1 MQTYKIMLVDDEP
14 AIIEGLR
21 HLIDWDEY
29 GIQIVQTA
37 LNGIAALNA
46 FEKHRVDIVITDIRM
61 PKLDGIGLIH
71 RIRQLDPDTKHIILS
86 GYDDFSYTKE
96 SIKLGIENYLLKPIN
111 EDELSSTL
119 ISTIEKINR
128 ERGKQAARTQDMNI
142 IRENILNRWVLGR
155 IQDRELKEHAD
166 LIGLQLFESKY
177 LFAAVRV
184 IQSDIKNSLVLT
196 SGSDW
201 QALNQKVEE
210 TCLRHIPEGSRN
222 LVFHDYDGDL
232 IIPFWGNGT
241 DFSSKAVHETLKKI
255 LSSFSESKVMIS
267 LGSLVSHP
275 SDIMKGYLNA
285 KRMLFFTMISAGSTF
300 IDYTDFVSKTADRH
314 DAYKI
319 DLAPLKHF
327 IMAEEKGS
335 AFGFIHDLYEKL
347 VKRPLVSPAFLRDIT
362 IEILYNILYMT
373 NTDAVKDHYIQTN
386 QEGFFNKIYFI
397 GQMEELVEYVCHVI
411 GEVMDYLSEKGSGIH
426 PLVARLIRYVRDNC
440 EKDISLKA
448 MSHLFNVNTAYLGQ
462 LFMNETGEVFSN
474 YLNRVRIEKAMQL
487 LKTTNINAKE
497 VSGKVGFTNPSY
509 FYSVFKKITGM
520 SSSEYKQTVA
530 RNL

>member
-1 MQTYKIMLVDDEP
+1 MQTYEIMLVDDEP
-14 AIIEGLR
+14 AILEGLR

-29 GIQIVQTA
+29 GIHIAQTA
-37 LNGIAALNA
+37 ANGVAALNA
-46 FEKHRVDIVITDIRM
+46 FERHRVDIVITDIRM
-61 PKLDGIGLIH
+61 PKLDGIGLIK
-71 RIRQLDPDTKHIILS
+71 RIKQLDPDTKHIILS
-86 GYDDFSYTKE
+86 GHDDFSYTKE

-128 ERGKQAARTQDMNI
+128 ERVKQAARTQDMNI

-155 IQDRELKEHAD
+155 IQDKELKEHAD

-184 IQSDIKNSLVLT
+184 IQPDTKDSLVQS
-196 SGSDW
+196 SGSDR
-201 QALNQKVEE
+201 QALVFKVEE
-210 TCLRHIPEGSRN
+210 TTLRYIPEGSRN

-232 IIPFWGNGT
+232 IIPFWSNGM
-241 DFSSKAVHETLKKI
+241 DFSGKAVHEVLKKI
-255 LSSFSESKVMIS
+255 LSSFSESKVMIA
-267 LGSLVSHP
+267 LGNLVSH
-275 SDIMKGYLNA
+275 SSEIMKGYLNA
-285 KRMLFFTMISAGSTF
+285 KRMLFFTMISTGSTF
-300 IDYTDFVSKTADRH
+300 VDYADFINRTSDRH
-314 DAYKI
+314 DEYKI
-319 DLAPLKHF
+319 DLAPLKNH
-327 IMAEEKGS
+327 IMAEDKES
-335 AFGFIHDLYEKL
+335 AFIFIHDLYEKL

-373 NTDAVKDHYIQTN
+373 NTDAIKDYYIRTN

-397 GQMEELVEYVCHVI
+397 GQMEELVDYVCHVI

-426 PLVARLIRYVRDNC
+426 PLVARLIRYVRDNS
-440 EKDISLKA
+440 ENDLSLKA

-474 YLNRVRIEKAMQL
+474 YLNRIRIEKAMHL

-497 VSGKVGFTNPSY
+497 VSGKVGFSNPSY